1 MRFTPKLRSASQ
13 IRAASP
19 ARLAALITSFE
30 EARMF
35 RARGLRQLALGGC
48 FAALL
53 AYGSPVRADA
63 ISDWIAIAAD
73 ATTVRG
79 QGDSYRRSRVMAAVS
94 IAMFEAVSI
103 NEAGKGSWIMVSAQ
117 RPLGASSEAAAAAAA
132 HYVLSRVFPE
142 QQVSFSVNLVRSLEA
157 IPDGEGKFVGQMVGT
172 SIGKNIYAL
181 LATDL

>member
-13 IRAASP
+13 IHAASP
-19 ARLAALITSFE
+19 ARLAALITSIE
-30 EARMF
+30 EAGMS
-35 RARGLRQLALGGC
+35 RARGLRQLVLSGC

-53 AYGSPVRADA
+53 AFASPVRADA

-73 ATTVRG
+73 AATARA
-79 QGDSYRRSRVMAAVS
+79 QGDSYKRSRVMAAVS

-103 NEAGKGSWIMVSAQ
+103 NEAGKGSWIMVSTH

-132 HYVLSRVFPE
+132 HYVLSRLFPE
-142 QQVSFSVNLVRSLEA
+142 QQVSFSVSLVRSLEA

-181 LATDL
+181 LAADL